1 MFVRAKTVK
10 GKKYA
15 YLVKNVC
22 KKGKVKQITKKYL
35 GKIIDL
41 SETKQKV
48 EENNESFFENNID
61 FSQNINSI
69 MKQLIINE
77 FESLGFVF
85 DSKHTLRKGEPK
97 SKEEIIIKLT
107 KKVKFLQNK
116 KHVVL
121 FFNNRYVYPK
131 LIELLLDFY
140 EPESEDDKKGE
151 KLAFRLRDAG
161 INIEQE
167 DFIQLYRLIYL
178 SNNEN

>member
-15 YLVKNVC
+15 YLVKNIW

-35 GKIIDL
+35 GKIIDF
-41 SETKQKV
+41 SETKQEI
-48 EENNESFFENNID
+48 EENNEIIFQDID
-61 FSQNINSI
+61 FSQKTPLI

-77 FESLGFVF
+77 FESLGFNF
-85 DSKHTLRKGEPK
+85 DLKHTLRKGEPK

-116 KHVVL
+116 KNVVL
-121 FFNNRYVYPK
+121 FFNKRYVYPK
-131 LIELLLDFY
+131 LLELILDFY
-140 EPESEDDKKGE
+140 EPETEDDKKGE

-161 INIEQE
+161 ITIEQE
-167 DFIQLYRLIYL
+167 DFIRLYRKIYL
-178 SNNEN
+178 